1 MSWSI
6 QCLYCQIQNF
16 QYGVC
21 VYQRY
26 WSVVWRTKGAELPF
40 RSCASWC
47 RGMVGALKVCKLS
60 VLGAWGTEANHWV
73 AVVCFVPAFT
83 IQVSSN
89 CREMLILKALSAIVV
104 SFSSPPPSPS
114 LLSRSA
120 YIIEGFQCCPLAFS
134 FPPSSS
140 LLPCSL
146 LSSLH
151 PSLSPSPPS
160 VPPRSLHPS
169 SPLSL
174 PHFFSHRRQWVAVP
188 KVPCD
193 DKTRVE
199 GCGWSA
205 SQLWLERRSAAVWH
219 ATSPDHTS
227 VPILSYYNLHTSAI
241 QWVAMM

>member
-40 RSCASWC
+40 RSCTSWC

-104 SFSSPPPSPS
+104 SFSFPPSFSLPPVEKCLYYWRFSVLPFSILLPSFLLPPS
-114 LLSRSA
+114 LL
-120 YIIEGFQCCPLAFS
+120 P
-134 FPPSSS
+134 S
-140 LLPCSL
+140 LLP
-146 LSSLH
+146 SSLPLSI
-151 PSLSPSPPS
+151 PSLCPSSLPTPVPPS
-160 VPPRSLHPS
+160 VPPSLFLTQKAMS
-169 SPLSL
+169 
-174 PHFFSHRRQWVAVP
+174 
-188 KVPCD
+188 C
-193 DKTRVE
+193 
-199 GCGWSA
+199 SA
-205 SQLWLERRSAAVWH
+205 QSAVWWQ
-219 ATSPDHTS
+219 
-227 VPILSYYNLHTSAI
+227 N
-241 QWVAMM
+241 